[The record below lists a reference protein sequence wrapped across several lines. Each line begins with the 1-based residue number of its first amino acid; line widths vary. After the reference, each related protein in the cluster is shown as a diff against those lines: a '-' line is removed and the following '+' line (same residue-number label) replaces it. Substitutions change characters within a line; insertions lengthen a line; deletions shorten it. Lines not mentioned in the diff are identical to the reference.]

1 MATYKLPN
9 GKLVSDDMAFTWNG
23 IQYPSNWIKLSTQV
37 DRVAIGLEGPLPA
50 PPWYDQ
56 QFYWGYDNEGKLIP
70 KDHAELVTLYCGYCR
85 MNANALLRDTDW
97 MVIREADNG
106 TVISQDWKDWR
117 ESIRVAVG
125 VKNAAIAATADTDE
139 LAAYITGPDYNAWAP
154 DPNAPVVVAEEPVV
168 EEEA

>member
-9 GKLVSDDMAFTWNG
+9 GKLVSDDMAFTWDE
-23 IQYPSNWIKLSTQV
+23 IQYPSNWIKLSTQEQR
-37 DRVAIGLEGPLPA
+37 DAIGLEGPLPA

-56 QFYWGYDNEGKLIP
+56 QFYWGYDDEGKLIP

-106 TVISQDWKDWR
+106 AEVPLEIKAYRQLVR
-117 ESIRVAVG
+117 EKCGEKV
-125 VKNAAIAATADTDE
+125 AAIEATSSTDE
-139 LAAYITGPDYNAWAP
+139 LAAYITGPDYPVWFAP
-154 DPNAPVVVAEEPVV
+154 EPEV
-168 EEEA
+168 